1 MKKLLRISEPRRTS
15 KWIRMSFVACNGNI
29 ETFERLYMSYHSV
42 FEPIASQD
50 TVEQVVKPTNDHE
63 KSQEEQIHEKQPQ
76 KERLPEKDSQEKP
89 AEKQQSQ
96 DAHSQETRSKGPL
109 TRLEFLT
116 ILSNAIHGI
125 LVYTPQ
131 SRVRSWRGEGEPHFS
146 KLVVVGVCPRTKA
159 LTFPS
164 TNREQNLRQL
174 QYYKDHNKV
183 IYPEG
188 DPEKMSTFSKWL
200 AHDPLFMLPKDT
212 KPPLYQRQMRDP
224 AYYDGKATE
233 DSAFPGVCV
242 NKKKFFVEKLAV
254 RHQANQSIQC
264 PCCAEV
270 LSKPGS
276 NTDPWAGAAGRQKEK
291 GKHKQD
297 VHKP

>member
-1 MKKLLRISEPRRTS
+1 
-15 KWIRMSFVACNGNI
+15 MSFVACNGNI

-131 SRVRSWRGEGEPHFS
+131 SRVRSWRGEEEPHFS
-146 KLVVVGVCPRTKA
+146 KLVVVGICTRTKA
-159 LTFPS
+159 LMFPS

-174 QYYKDHNKV
+174 QYYKDHNKI

-233 DSAFPGVCV
+233 NSAFPGVCV

-254 RHQANQSIQC
+254 RHQANQSVQC

-276 NTDPWAGAAGRQKEK
+276 NTDPGAGAAGRQKEK

>member
-116 ILSNAIHGI
+116 ILSNAIHGT

-174 QYYKDHNKV
+174 QYYKDHNKI

-200 AHDPLFMLPKDT
+200 ARDPLFMLPKDT

-254 RHQANQSIQC
+254 RHQANQSVQC

-276 NTDPWAGAAGRQKEK
+276 NTDPGAGAAGRQKEK

>member
-116 ILSNAIHGI
+116 IFSNAIHGI

-164 TNREQNLRQL
+164 ASFNTTKITTKSYTPRATRKRCRHSRNGWRMIRSSCCQRTPNRRCTNDKCGTR
-174 QYYKDHNKV
+174 HTT
-183 IYPEG
+183 
-188 DPEKMSTFSKWL
+188 M
-200 AHDPLFMLPKDT
+200 A
-212 KPPLYQRQMRDP
+212 KPPRIL
-224 AYYDGKATE
+224 
-233 DSAFPGVCV
+233 
-242 NKKKFFVEKLAV
+242 
-254 RHQANQSIQC
+254 
-264 PCCAEV
+264 
-270 LSKPGS
+270 LSQVS
-276 NTDPWAGAAGRQKEK
+276 
-291 GKHKQD
+291 
-297 VHKP
+297 V

>member
-1 MKKLLRISEPRRTS
+1 
-15 KWIRMSFVACNGNI
+15 MSFVACNGNV
-29 ETFERLYMSYHSV
+29 EVFERLYMSYHSV

-50 TVEQVVKPTNDHE
+50 IAERFVAPTNNHK
-63 KSQEEQIHEKQPQ
+63 KSQEEQIQAKQPQ
-76 KERLPEKDSQEKP
+76 KECLSDQDSQKRP
-89 AEKQQSQ
+89 VEKQQSR

-131 SRVRSWRGEGEPHFS
+131 SRVRSWRGEGEPQFS

-164 TNREQNLRQL
+164 TVREQNLRQL
-174 QYYKDHNKV
+174 QYYKDHNEL

-200 AHDPLFMLPKDT
+200 AHDPLFMLPKET
-212 KPPLYQRQMRDP
+212 KPPLHQRQMRDP

-254 RHQANQSIQC
+254 RHQANESVQC

-276 NTDPWAGAAGRQKEK
+276 KTNGGSGATGRQKEK
-291 GKHKQD
+291 GEQKQD
-297 VHKP
+297 LHKP